1 MAPLVG
7 IGLGILLLL
16 FAPQIARMRAAEF
29 RRVWSR
35 ELPGE
40 RFTVHTARLVGAGFI
55 VVSSV
60 QLWRNLH
67 N

>member
-1 MAPLVG
+1 MLPIVG
-7 IGLGILLLL
+7 IALGILLLL
-16 FAPQIARMRAAEF
+16 RAPQIAETRAAEF

-40 RFTVHTARLVGAGFI
+40 RLSVQIFRLVAVGFI

-67 N
+67 R